1 MKQYRLGLIGF
12 GGMGHHHYNALTT
25 FDVGVKPYG
34 VFDLDPKR
42 MAEAREKGLVA
53 YATAEDL
60 FRDPNVDIVL
70 VATSN
75 NAHKEYSLRGL
86 AAGKHVLCEKPV
98 CMNSQELSEIMEAE
112 KTAKG
117 LFTVDQN
124 RRTNADYLLMR
135 QVMESGKLG
144 KVYRIESRVHGCRG
158 LTEGWRISGSLG
170 GGMMLDWGVH
180 MIDQILFAFRQKVT
194 RVYCKMF
201 RIKYPEVDDNF
212 TLEMTFEDGLSV
224 MIECDTNNYLSLPRW
239 YVLGEEGTLR
249 IDDWDCGGELI
260 RGKKDDDSWKE
271 IVILTSAGPTTTMA
285 PRLASS
291 MERETVKAR
300 PEDFLEGLSGVY
312 KGFVGAIE
320 GCNAL
325 PITSTQAMRVMKV
338 MEAAFRSAETG
349 ESVPVE
355 E

>member
-1 MKQYRLGLIGF
+1 MNSYRLGIIGF
-12 GGMGHHHYNALTT
+12 GGMGHHHYNALTK
-25 FDVGVKPYG
+25 FNVGVTPYG
-34 VFDLDPKR
+34 VYDLDPAR
-42 MAEAREKGLVA
+42 MADAKEKGLRA
-53 YATAEDL
+53 YASAEEL
-60 FRDPNVDIVL
+60 LSDPDVDIVL

-75 NAHKEYSLRGL
+75 NAHKDYALRGL
-86 AAGKHVLCEKPV
+86 AAGKHVICEKPV
-98 CMNSQELSEIMEAE
+98 CMNSRELSEIMEAE

-117 LFTVDQN
+117 LFTIDQN
-124 RRTNADYLLMR
+124 RRTNADYRLMR
-135 QVMESGKLG
+135 QVLEDGKLG

-158 LTEGWRISGSLG
+158 LTEGWRISGPLG

-180 MIDQILFAFRQKVT
+180 MIDQILFAFPQKVS

-212 TLEMTFEDGLSV
+212 TLEMTLEDGLSV

-249 IDDWDCGGELI
+249 IDDWDCKGELV

-291 MERETVKAR
+291 MERESLSAQ

-320 GCNAL
+320 GEHEL
-325 PITSTQAMRVMKV
+325 PITSAQAMRVMRV